1 MNAGIWEIATAKL
14 CGQCI
19 RDMEDEYIF
28 SPMWR
33 RTLGGTCERCGENRI
48 VHEVQYTMNKRGPH
62 QAEAHQGR
70 AEGRV
75 RCCVWRLMG

>member
-28 SPMWR
+28 SPVWR
-33 RTLGGTCERCGENRI
+33 RTLPAAFRNTPAI
-48 VHEVQYTMNKRGPH
+48 T
-62 QAEAHQGR
+62 A
-70 AEGRV
+70 
-75 RCCVWRLMG
+75 